1 MAKSPGQRQWVRR
14 IKQSQE
20 SFRKQTLE
28 HSVTKLD
35 VGGREMEESRGATEW
50 TLRNLDPCGDINIER
65 DSEWAMGPGVGE
77 MVSLTFQQRCQPD
90 SWSREI
96 GKLGV
101 STDGGSWPPLN
112 PPRKRGEWHFKRPVT
127 TLG

>member
-1 MAKSPGQRQWVRR
+1 MANIPGQRQWMRR

-35 VGGREMEESRGATEW
+35 VGGREMEESRVAIEW
-50 TLRNLDPCGDINIER
+50 TLRSLDPCGDINVKR
-65 DSEWAMGPGVGE
+65 DSEWAMALGVGE
-77 MVSLTFQQRCQPD
+77 MVILTFQQRCQPN
-90 SWSREI
+90 SWSLEI

-112 PPRKRGEWHFKRPVT
+112 PPRKRGKWYFKGPVT